1 MLLLSCKSFSRPLR
15 LFAQWNRLN
24 SSSINRV
31 NLNRHVISL
40 QFVSRNPVR
49 LYCEKKPATPSTSI
63 FNTINTTKTT
73 PEPSSSSENKQDTEA
88 PFNPGVVS
96 KWYGIGLVCM
106 LGIFAA
112 IAVSEWGPP
121 EYDENG
127 KAKDDK
133 YSSKPVLIA
142 YLMRTRDALIQ
153 WNKTIKEP
161 SRELLL
167 PDPLPAP
174 YYQPAYTILIE
185 LNGLLTHPDWS
196 YKTGWRFKKRPFV
209 DYFIQACG
217 HPNTELVIFT
227 KDTFFVAEPIIDSLD
242 RQGLIMYRL
251 YRDST
256 V

>member
-15 LFAQWNRLN
+15 LFAQWNRLT
-24 SSSINRV
+24 SSPINRV
-31 NLNRHVISL
+31 HLNHNVINLQV
-40 QFVSRNPVR
+40 VSRNSNR
-49 LYCEKKPATPSTSI
+49 FYCEKKPTTPSTSI
-63 FNTINTTKTT
+63 FSTINATKSTS
-73 PEPSSSSENKQDTEA
+73 ESSSSSENKQENE
-88 PFNPGVVS
+88 PPSNPAVVS
-96 KWYGIGLVCM
+96 KWYGIGLMCM

-121 EYDENG
+121 EYDEHG
-127 KAKDDK
+127 KAKEDK
-133 YSSKPVLIA
+133 YSSRPVVIA
-142 YLMRTRDALIQ
+142 YILRTRDALVQ
-153 WNKTIKEP
+153 WKQTIEKP
-161 SRELLL
+161 SRDLLL

-174 YYQPAYTILIE
+174 YYQPPYTILIE